1 MWPRAA
7 VVLQCLVTLVACGA
21 GAPADADSGASTAD
35 LDAGVVDAGVVN
47 SMDAA
52 VADAGAVNSR
62 DAGVDAGVA
71 MDAGVADAGGV
82 SSMDAGVIGD
92 YRRVFVTSTT
102 YSGNLGGLP
111 GADAK
116 CQTRAQAAGLS
127 GTYKAWLSTADPNG
141 SPATR
146 FARATVPYRLVNGVL
161 IANDWSDLVDGRLSA
176 PIDRTELGTPPPPTA
191 APCTTTT
198 PQAVVFTATR
208 VTGEALPAG
217 VDQTCA
223 AWTSGTGLASFGSTG
238 TNLAPW
244 TAGCSGGCS
253 FVAALFCFEQ

>member
-7 VVLQCLVTLVACGA
+7 VVLPCLVTLVACGG
-21 GAPADADSGASTAD
+21 GASADADAGASTAD

-47 SMDAA
+47 SMDAG
-52 VADAGAVNSR
+52 V
-62 DAGVDAGVA
+62 VDAGL
-71 MDAGVADAGGV
+71 MT
-82 SSMDAGVIGD
+82 SMDAGVVDAGVVTSMDAGVPGD
-92 YRRVFVTSTT
+92 FRRVFVTSTT
-102 YSGNLGGLP
+102 YSGNLGGLS

-127 GTYKAWLSTADPNG
+127 GTYKAWLSTSGANG

-146 FARATVPYRLVNGVL
+146 FARATVPYRLVNGAL

-176 PIDRTELGTPPPPTA
+176 PIDRTELGTSPTA
-191 APCTTTT
+191 TSAPCTTTT
-198 PQAVVFTATR
+198 PLAVVFTATR
-208 VTGEALPAG
+208 VTGEALVG

-223 AWTSGTGLASFGSTG
+223 AWTSSTGLASFGSTG